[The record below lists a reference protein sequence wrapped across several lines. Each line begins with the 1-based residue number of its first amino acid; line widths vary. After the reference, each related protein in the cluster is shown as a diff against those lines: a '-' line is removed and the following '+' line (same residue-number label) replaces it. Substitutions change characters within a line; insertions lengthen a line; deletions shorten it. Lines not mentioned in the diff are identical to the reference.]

1 MDYLIYPDG
10 HFEAVPTIE
19 LIPDVLALLEKTNA
33 DRIVWLSNLGTQR
46 WHQVCRGNLKGSHYA
61 DDVPDV
67 IKLAA
72 MLE

>member
-10 HFEAVPTIE
+10 RFEAVPAIE
-19 LIPDVLALLEKTNA
+19 HIPVVLELLEKTGA
-33 DRIVWLSNLGTQR
+33 DRLVWLSNLGTQR
-46 WHQVCRGNLKGSHYA
+46 WHQICRGNLRGGHYA

-67 IKLAA
+67 VKLAQ